1 MDCIW
6 RFNSITSLVIC
17 GDVMLHN
24 GGGDSIWIATFQIST
39 ASLTSLWGKANIMR
53 YGMNKSKIKQSKI
66 PKLIA
71 LFISL
76 LLFCIWQN
84 NDIVI
89 TEITYNNPNIPKE
102 FNGYKIIH
110 VSDLHNK
117 TFGEDQRKL
126 MRKIEQTSPDIIL
139 VTGDIID
146 RRKYNLDAAMMFI
159 DNAINIAP
167 IYYVSGNHE
176 AWSGEYDIIK
186 HRLINS
192 GVRILDDYKTKIAKD
207 GADIEL
213 IGLSDPDF
221 LTNNYIEG
229 TDSTRLENQLSRLST
244 DPGFKILLSHRP
256 ELFDI
261 YANENIDLIF
271 SGHAHGGQF
280 RIPGIGGLVAPDQ
293 GLFPKYTNGVYKQGQ
308 SSLIVSRGLGNSIIP
323 VRVFNRPELIA
334 VTLQQMNY

>member
-1 MDCIW
+1 
-6 RFNSITSLVIC
+6 
-17 GDVMLHN
+17 
-24 GGGDSIWIATFQIST
+24 
-39 ASLTSLWGKANIMR
+39 
-53 YGMNKSKIKQSKI
+53 MNKSKIEKSRI

-89 TEITYNNPNIPKE
+89 TKITYNSLNIPGE
-102 FNGYKIIH
+102 FNGYKMIH

-117 TFGEDQRKL
+117 MFGENQRKL
-126 MRKIEQTSPDIIL
+126 IKKIEQTSPDIIL

-159 DNAINIAP
+159 DKAINIAP
-167 IYYVSGNHE
+167 MYYVSGNHE

-192 GVRILDDYKTKIAKD
+192 GVQILDDYKTKITKD

-256 ELFDI
+256 ELFNI

-293 GLFPKYTNGVYKQGQ
+293 GLFPKYTSGVYKQGQ